1 MLSAGLLARHYGM
14 TRTGDVLQAVALP
27 HIFSA
32 FTVVATVI
40 LTRYSTPFADELLSG
55 TDRRM
60 GLDWMALFAMFQRH
74 PILVEL
80 GNWAYSSFHWQFVMV
95 CLLLFASNR
104 TAKGWRFITAWT
116 IALIAAALLYPFFTA
131 NGPYRHFGI
140 IPADIPNLYRDA
152 PWTTG
157 PLIEAIRSGHNTDV
171 VGSMS
176 GLVYF
181 PSFHTAGAIMFIWA
195 WWENRWLR
203 WPMVLLNLAMLAATP
218 VIGFHYF
225 TDMVGGAIVALLAIL
240 LAKRL
245 IGSIEGVPNVD
256 AGFGKLSNPREF
268 SANS

>member
-1 MLSAGLLARHYGM
+1 
-14 TRTGDVLQAVALP
+14 
-27 HIFSA
+27 
-32 FTVVATVI
+32 
-40 LTRYSTPFADELLSG
+40 
-55 TDRRM
+55 M
-60 GLDWMALFAMFQRH
+60 GLDWMALFAVFQRY
-74 PILVEL
+74 PVLVEL
-80 GNWAYSSFHWQFVMV
+80 GGRAYSSFYWQFLTV

-104 TAKGWRFITAWT
+104 TAKGWRFISAWT
-116 IALIAAALLYPFFTA
+116 ITLIATALLYPFFTA
-131 NGPYRHFGI
+131 NGPYLHFGI
-140 IPADIPNLYRDA
+140 VPGDIPNLGRDF

-157 PLIEAIRSGHNTDV
+157 PMIEAIRSGHNTDV

-181 PSFHTAGAIMFIWA
+181 PSVHTAGAIMFIWA

-245 IGSIEGVPNVD
+245 IGSIEGAPNVD